1 MQPVHVRV
9 AAPSSTRVRLI
20 AWLIVATA
28 ALGAGRA
35 SAQGFLVPPTDQPS
49 TTFSLETQRVLIAVD
64 EGVASFQVD
73 QEFRNNTD
81 RQLEAT
87 FYFPLPEDASL
98 SEFSMW
104 INGKK
109 TKGELLERDKAVAV
123 YEEIVRRMVDPGV
136 LEYVGKDLIKA
147 RIFPIP
153 PRGTQKV
160 QVCFEA
166 LVNVDGQLA
175 EVRYPLK
182 APSALAGT
190 RSDLTVKAEIHSSI
204 PVRTVYSPTHAVD
217 VTAQDGAMLAGFEE
231 TGARF
236 DRDFRLYYTLS
247 EEPVGVSLLTYRVAG
262 EDGYFLMMASPG
274 EERDAAPVEKDITFV
289 FDTSGS
295 MAGDKIQGA
304 RDALRFCLQ
313 SLSAGDRFNVVRFST
328 GVEPFAGQLLPATPD
343 NVGRALT
350 FADRLEAL
358 GGTNISEALDVA
370 LQHDPSPDRPY
381 YVVFLTDGLPT
392 VGVTSADA
400 IMDQVTRRTDAAG
413 GKIRF
418 FTFGVGY
425 DVNTELLDTLAGDNR
440 GMAEYLAPGEDLE
453 VKISAFYRKVSRPV
467 LADVALDLGGARA
480 FDVYPQQLP
489 DLFSGS
495 QLIVMGRYKGT
506 GSQTVALSGRSGGDE
521 RSFSTRVPFEAARA
535 DRAFIPRMWAS
546 RKVGFL
552 LDEIRRN
559 GEQQELVDEVIGL
572 SKRFG
577 IMTPYTSFLVVED
590 TPVATR
596 ERNLDGPMVTVP
608 MGSTGAPSA
617 GSWAPRTEIDFDG
630 SADMITPDMVEM
642 MLETEESAP
651 SADMAFGSGGGGGY
665 HGSRGSGRVARKAAT
680 ESLQMQGFGADS
692 GEAAVRTSQAIG
704 GLKGTEKADT
714 DTLSRVIRD
723 KVFHYRGGAWID
735 EAYEASMRTLS
746 VRYLSDAYFGLLRIQ
761 PELAR
766 YVSLGE
772 TVTIVVGDGRAV
784 VITADGGEPSE
795 SEMRGFL
802 R

>member
-1 MQPVHVRV
+1 MHPVRIHAV
-9 AAPSSTRVRLI
+9 APSFPRFRLL
-20 AWLIVATA
+20 AGLLLAVV

-49 TTFSLETQRVLIAVD
+49 TTFTLESQRVLIAVD

-109 TKGELLERDKAVAV
+109 TKGELLERQQAVQV
-123 YEEIVRRMVDPGV
+123 YEEIVRRMVDPGI

-182 APSALAGT
+182 APRALAGT
-190 RSDLTVKAEIHSSI
+190 TSDLTVKAEIHSSI

-217 VTAQDGAMLAGFEE
+217 VTAQEGAMLAGFEE
-231 TGARF
+231 TAARF

-247 EEPVGVSLLTYRVAG
+247 EQPVGVSLLTYRVAG
-262 EDGYFLMMASPG
+262 EDGYFLLMASPG
-274 EERDAAPVEKDITFV
+274 EEKDAAPLPKDITFV

-295 MAGDKIQGA
+295 MAGEKIQGA

-313 SLSAGDRFNVVRFST
+313 SLSEGDRFNVVRFST
-328 GVEPFAGQLLPATPD
+328 GVEPFAEQLIPATSD

-358 GGTNISEALDVA
+358 GGTNISEALQVA
-370 LQHDPSPDRPY
+370 LEHEPSPDRPY
-381 YVVFLTDGLPT
+381 YVVFMTDGLPT

-400 IMDQVTRRTDAAG
+400 ILNQVTQRTDAIG
-413 GKIRF
+413 GKTRF

-453 VKISAFYRKVSRPV
+453 VKISAFYRKVSRPM
-467 LADVALDLGGARA
+467 LADVDLDLGGARA
-480 FDVYPQQLP
+480 YDVYPRQLP

-506 GSQTVALSGRSGGDE
+506 GSQSVTLAGRSGGDQ
-521 RSFSTRVPFEAARA
+521 RSFATRVPFEAARA

-552 LDEIRRN
+552 LEEIRRN

-590 TPVATR
+590 TPVAER
-596 ERNLDGPMVTVP
+596 ERAADGPMIALPT
-608 MGSTGAPSA
+608 GTSAGTTGAFR
-617 GSWAPRTEIDFDG
+617 PRTEVDFDG
-630 SADMITPDMVEM
+630 SADMISPDVVEM
-642 MLETEESAP
+642 LLEASEEEP
-651 SADMAFGSGGGGGY
+651 ADGGGGY
-665 HGSRGSGRVARKAAT
+665 FGGSLGSTGSRGSGRVARKAAS
-680 ESLQMQGFGADS
+680 ESVQMQGFGADS

-704 GLKGTEKADT
+704 GLKATEKADA
-714 DTLSRVIRD
+714 DTVSRVIRD
-723 KVFHYRGGAWID
+723 KVFHFRAGVWVD
-735 EAYEASMRTLS
+735 ESFESDMRTLS
-746 VRYLSDAYFGLLRIQ
+746 VRYLSNAYFALLRVD
-761 PELAR
+761 PELAQF
-766 YVSLGE
+766 VSLGE
-772 TVTIVVGDGRAV
+772 AVTIVVGSGRAV

-795 SEMRGFL
+795 SEIRSFL